1 MTQPAGAAPTSQIL
15 PNAWPCAHHPRQN
28 RAGLHGG
35 RVSIPKAWAAG
46 GVLCWKRTTTQ
57 STPDSQRA
65 ARHLPEAFAK
75 FACPGLGGGWQGC
88 LLPHPRIL
96 PSLTLDSRTRGPGIQ
111 RGPEFLPKHL
121 LAPHDS
127 QGPKVQAQRKEA
139 PAWGRGRGRAR
150 LAASRHPPPLPADT
164 TRDCQAV
171 DDREPGQQP
180 WQDFP
185 GS

>member
-1 MTQPAGAAPTSQIL
+1 MPGPVPITPGRTGLGCMGGGCLYPKPGQLGVFCAGRELRLSQPQ
-15 PNAWPCAHHPRQN
+15 
-28 RAGLHGG
+28 
-35 RVSIPKAWAAG
+35 IPKG
-46 GVLCWKRTTTQ
+46 PLGIFLR
-57 STPDSQRA
+57 P
-65 ARHLPEAFAK
+65 LPSSLVQ
-75 FACPGLGGGWQGC
+75 GWGGGWQGC

-150 LAASRHPPPLPADT
+150 LAASRYPPPLPADT
-164 TRDCQAV
+164 ARDCQAV